1 MIARDNPFAPSRLE
15 KVLAFDPALIGT
27 TWENLDTLWLQHG
40 QRAAI
45 TGHKGSG
52 KTSLLQAWGLRL
64 EAAGRPTARLFFNLE
79 RNRLD
84 ASDREILRTCTCTG
98 RILLVDGDCHLP
110 WLQRR
115 ELRRASR
122 AAAGV
127 LLARHQP
134 GPWPVLIRLQP
145 DLRLAETLLRRAA
158 PQFASHLQASLHQK
172 LGNHRGNLRELWL
185 DYYAQLSEA

>member
-15 KVLAFDPALIGT
+15 KVLAFDPALVGT
-27 TWENLDTLWLQHG
+27 TWEDLDASWRQLG

-52 KTSLLQAWGLRL
+52 KTSLLDAWGLRL

-84 ASDREILRTCTCTG
+84 ASDREILRTCTG
-98 RILLVDGDCHLP
+98 RILLVDCDCHLP
-110 WLQRR
+110 FLQRR
-115 ELRRASR
+115 ELRQASR
-122 AAAGV
+122 TAAGV

-134 GPWPVLIRLQP
+134 GPWPVLIRLHP
-145 DLRLAETLLRRAA
+145 DLQLAETLLHRAA
-158 PQFASHLQASLHQK
+158 PQFAPHLQASLHQK

>member
-15 KVLAFDPALIGT
+15 KVLPFDPALIGT
-27 TWENLDTLWLQHG
+27 TWEDLETTWQRLGH
-40 QRAAI
+40 RAAI
-45 TGHKGSG
+45 TGRHGAG
-52 KTSLLQAWGLRL
+52 KTSLLNAWEQRL
-64 EAAGRPTARLFFNLE
+64 GASGHPTARLSFNRE

-84 ASDREILRTCTCTG
+84 ASDRAILRDCADK
-98 RILLVDGDCHLP
+98 ILLVDGDCHLP

-122 AAAGV
+122 AAVGV
-127 LLARHQP
+127 LLARHHP
-134 GPWPVLIRLQP
+134 GPWPALICLKP
-145 DLRLAETLLRRAA
+145 DLQLAETLLHRAA
-158 PQFASHLQASLHQK
+158 PQFAPHLQASLDQK